1 MQCEMCGDTVRG
13 TPKLVRVEGAELQVC
28 TKCEKFGTEVQQVRR
43 TDLIHPVATTQRSAG
58 TPGTGGAV
66 PAIRRKRDL
75 FDFMEGEISE
85 DYSQRIRQ
93 ARMEKGLSTK
103 DLAMQIKEREH
114 LIKKI
119 ENGELIPEEMV
130 RRKLE
135 KILEIRLL
143 DAPVTEAEKKVQGKI
158 TSTLGDLTIIKKEK
172 AKK

>member
-1 MQCEMCGDTVRG
+1 MQCEMCGDTIRG
-13 TPKLVRVEGAELQVC
+13 TPKIVRVEGAELQVC

-43 TDLIHPVATTQRSAG
+43 TDLVRPSATAPR
-58 TPGTGGAV
+58 PGGAPGAGRIV

-75 FDFMEGEISE
+75 FDYMEGEITE
-85 DYSQRIRQ
+85 DYSQRIRK
-93 ARMEKGLSTK
+93 ARMDKGLSTK
-103 DLAMQIKEREH
+103 DLALQIKEREH

-135 KILEIRLL
+135 KILEIRLI
-143 DAPVTEAEKKVQGKI
+143 DAPITEEEKKVQSKL
-158 TSTLGDLTIIKKEK
+158 TPTLGDLIIIKKEK